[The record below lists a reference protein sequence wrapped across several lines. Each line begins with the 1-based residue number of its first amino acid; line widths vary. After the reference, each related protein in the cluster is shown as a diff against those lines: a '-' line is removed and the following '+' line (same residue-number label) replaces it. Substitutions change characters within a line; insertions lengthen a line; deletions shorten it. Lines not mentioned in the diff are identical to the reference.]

1 MLEGIAFVTIVI
13 AAITSTFVARA
24 TKERGIAEAAT
35 DHEAEAGIE
44 ARLERIEQSLDR
56 LESRGGN

>member
-24 TKERGIAEAAT
+24 AKERGIAER
-35 DHEAEAGIE
+35 
-44 ARLERIEQSLDR
+44 RLSTRPKR
-56 LESRGGN
+56 GSRPGWIASTRVSTGSKDASQG